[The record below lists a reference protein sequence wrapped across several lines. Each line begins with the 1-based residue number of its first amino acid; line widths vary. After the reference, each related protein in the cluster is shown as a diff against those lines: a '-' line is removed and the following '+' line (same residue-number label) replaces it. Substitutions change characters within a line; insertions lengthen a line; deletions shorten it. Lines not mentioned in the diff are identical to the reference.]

1 MNTSSLPDRHCHRTT
16 LALPWLLNGSLEA
29 EERRE
34 VREHLIVC
42 ARCREE
48 LARTRQALAMV
59 QGARVQTAR
68 EATPVTPPAVLAPV
82 VRFPLRP
89 AVRRTLVA
97 AAAVT
102 AVVLSLGGL
111 RVALRPE
118 PRPAAAASATRTPQ
132 ATAPRADSAAA
143 AEPAATTPSS
153 TSAVTEPAPAIVATV
168 DAPGTSHAATPAHP
182 ARRGSSRAAATT
194 PAPRAARAI
203 FATSFEGSS
212 IAAMGTHRA
221 PHALQS
227 AAPTTISTVGFEDG
241 LGPWHGDSSL
251 NR

>member
-1 MNTSSLPDRHCHRTT
+1 MSTSSLPDRHCHRTT
-16 LALPWLLNGSLEA
+16 LALPWLLNGSLVV

-59 QGARVQTAR
+59 EAAR
-68 EATPVTPPAVLAPV
+68 EAAPVTAPAVLAQV
-82 VRFPLRP
+82 VRFPVRP
-89 AVRRTLVA
+89 VVRRTLVA

-118 PRPAAAASATRTPQ
+118 PQPAAAAVRALQP
-132 ATAPRADSAAA
+132 TAPRASK
-143 AEPAATTPSS
+143 PAPITPG
-153 TSAVTEPAPAIVATV
+153 AVTEPAPAVVTTVAV
-168 DAPGTSHAATPAHP
+168 PGSSHGATPAHP
-182 ARRGSSRAAATT
+182 ARRGASRAAATT
-194 PAPRAARAI
+194 PAPRETRPI
-203 FATSFEGSS
+203 FSTSFEGSS
-212 IAAMGTHRA
+212 VAAMGTHRA
-221 PHALQS
+221 PHALQFP
-227 AAPTTISTVGFEDG
+227 APTTISTVGFEGG
-241 LGPWHGDSSL
+241 LGPWHDDSSL